1 MNANRQAKRRST
13 IVSRLLPD
21 LTRRLLFFICITVI
35 PINILAVLVSSLV
48 LVEARDRQAQ
58 SLQYDY
64 TAFMNRKD
72 ALINELD
79 NWTAE
84 FVVEKILVL
93 SLRGGASSVLGISMT
108 QELGRV
114 INGYGIKG
122 FTYLQEKQDDQRL
135 MVKGNKNHYDFF
147 ELEALKLSLAAEQSE
162 LQNSRDWHIRYLGD
176 RYYLCRIYSYLNYNI
191 GIGIDIAAE
200 FNIWPDGTPVSDSTV
215 LLTDSQTILSHSQT
229 ASWQPVTAEQKS
241 QIISGGS
248 LTDTITPWQT
258 SRTRGQLSAWL
269 IDRQSWSTV
278 PVYYWVLLILA
289 FFSLAAIFALWH
301 LVGRQVIRPLQ
312 TLQQS
317 MRSLKNSIQ
326 QHRIDETAESRDF
339 EYIFQTF
346 NTMADEIMQAH
357 EQELLMVQTEIV
369 NLRLQV
375 NPHLLLNS
383 LNIIHS
389 LAQSK
394 NFSCIQE
401 FTRSL
406 ASYFQ
411 YVLRENNRLVSL
423 ETEMRFVDSYIK
435 IQKTRYPD
443 EFISKISISDDAA
456 KALVPPLLIENFVE
470 NAMKYARRADRPVEV
485 SIAASHE
492 NDKLVVTIEDDGKGM
507 DPDLVNL
514 LNEGEIY
521 IDDYGQKHLGV
532 WNCRRRLE
540 LFFDQSARL
549 QIISQPQTGTK
560 VLIELPFAE
569 AAERSLV

>member
-1 MNANRQAKRRST
+1 MKANQPPVRRNT
-13 IVSRLLPD
+13 LINKIWHD
-21 LTRRLLFFICITVI
+21 LTRRLLLVICITVI

-48 LVEARDRQAQ
+48 LIEARDRQAQ
-58 SLQYDY
+58 ALQSDF

-84 FVVEKILVL
+84 FIVEQILVL
-93 SLRGGASSVLGISMT
+93 SLRDGASSVLSIGMT

-122 FTYLQEKQDDQRL
+122 FAYLLEKQDDQRL
-135 MVKGNKNHYDFF
+135 MVKGNKNHYTFLD
-147 ELEALKLSLAAEQSE
+147 LEYLKLSLTAEQPE
-162 LQNSRDWHIRYLGD
+162 LQNSQDWHIRYLGD

-200 FNIWPDGTPVSDSTV
+200 FNIWPDGMPVSDSTV
-215 LLTDSQTILSHSQT
+215 LLTDGQTILIHSQT
-229 ASWQPVTAEQKS
+229 DNWQLINAGQKD
-241 QIISGGS
+241 QLVAGGG
-248 LTDTITPWQT
+248 LTDTITSWQ
-258 SRTRGQLSAWL
+258 SRRTRGQLSTWL
-269 IDRQSWSTV
+269 IDRQSWSNV
-278 PVYYWVLLILA
+278 PVYYWILLVFA
-289 FFSLAAIFALWH
+289 FISLAAIFALWH
-301 LVGRQVIRPLQ
+301 LVGRQVIRPLKI
-312 TLQQS
+312 LQQS

-326 QHRIDETAESRDF
+326 QHRIEEVAETRDF

-394 NFSCIQE
+394 NYSRIQE

-406 ASYFQ
+406 ANYFQ
-411 YVLRENNRLVSL
+411 YVLRENNRLVPL
-423 ETEMRFVDSYIK
+423 ETEMKFVDSYIN

-443 EFISKISISDDAA
+443 EFISRTSISDDAA

-485 SIAASHE
+485 SIIAIRD
-492 NDKLVVTIEDDGKGM
+492 NDNLVVT
-507 DPDLVNL
+507 
-514 LNEGEIY
+514 
-521 IDDYGQKHLGV
+521 
-532 WNCRRRLE
+532 
-540 LFFDQSARL
+540 
-549 QIISQPQTGTK
+549 
-560 VLIELPFAE
+560 
-569 AAERSLV
+569 